1 MIILFRMKKEVDD
14 TTIKDE
20 RNIFRLKK
28 KITDNIFKLKKN
40 IQQLKIE

>member
-1 MIILFRMKKEVDD
+1 MIILFRMKEEVDD

-28 KITDNIFKLKKN
+28 KKLTIFLN
-40 IQQLKIE
+40 